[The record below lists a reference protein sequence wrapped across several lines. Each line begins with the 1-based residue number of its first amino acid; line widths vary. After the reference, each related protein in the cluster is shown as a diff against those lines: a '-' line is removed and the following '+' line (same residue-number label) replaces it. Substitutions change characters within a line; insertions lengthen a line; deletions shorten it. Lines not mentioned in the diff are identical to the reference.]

1 MDNKANY
8 NWQCMNYTLYLLLP
22 TTIILLSSN
31 SIELYTNTKNT
42 SILFIEHKHTPNNL
56 FYFFSLL
63 VFVYPLFWLGFYYT
77 FFSIEK
83 SSGPISLYNEQLTKY
98 TNIFRHRVDICIFGV
113 ILALFWALWKPFPP
127 PVSPDYNVEK
137 RGQESFL
144 SSENNIVIW
153 GVWGDGNHDGHL
165 HFSGSLVLTT
175 NVRNRWAPI
184 FVPPISMG
192 NTKKPHGHIECR
204 CILSS
209 AQY

>member
-83 SSGPISLYNEQLTKY
+83 SSGPISLYNIKLQRARPLESEIAAYVYERPPWYLY
-98 TNIFRHRVDICIFGV
+98 NYIVVNIER
-113 ILALFWALWKPFPP
+113 
-127 PVSPDYNVEK
+127 
-137 RGQESFL
+137 
-144 SSENNIVIW
+144 
-153 GVWGDGNHDGHL
+153 
-165 HFSGSLVLTT
+165 T
-175 NVRNRWAPI
+175 
-184 FVPPISMG
+184 
-192 NTKKPHGHIECR
+192 EC
-204 CILSS
+204 
-209 AQY
+209 